1 MFYIWRLILPAIWL
15 FSLKHCV
22 LTKTQIPKN
31 LEILAQ
37 SQSHS
42 EHIRHLSEIVSDPH
56 IAQNSARPYSKNQDD
71 CFQGI
76 FNTGHH
82 LIQSL
87 FQLREATYPDSLQV
101 SIGIGGVNN
110 TINPVTATDIEG
122 SAIEAAQ
129 LALNRAP
136 KSGHYLALSGFSKN
150 LERTL
155 CPTVALLWSTTRS
168 WNLNR
173 LKILNQRLRGESE
186 LSIGR
191 QLQISERAV
200 YKNIAQAQLG
210 QWVDLILA
218 VEDSFSRLLSKP
230 SPSNSP

>member
-1 MFYIWRLILPAIWL
+1 MSNASRYLVVLLRAIR
-15 FSLKHCV
+15 SS
-22 LTKTQIPKN
+22 KTQSPKN

-56 IAQNSARPYSKNQDD
+56 IAQALCSPYSKNQDD

-76 FNTGHH
+76 FNTGHG

-87 FQLREATYPDSLQV
+87 FLLREATYPDSLQF
-101 SIGIGGVNN
+101 SIGIGDVDN
-110 TINPVTATDIEG
+110 TINPVMATDIEG

-129 LALNRAP
+129 RGLNRAP
-136 KSGHYLALSGFSKN
+136 KSGHYLALSGFSKH

-155 CPTVALLWSTTRS
+155 CPTVALLWATTRS

-210 QWVDLILA
+210 QWSDLILA
-218 VEDSFSRLLSKP
+218 VEDSFSRLLSTAA
-230 SPSNSP
+230 PSNSP